1 MKSDQTS
8 WGPYKAKYQLH
19 YINCDS
25 NIYTCRNF
33 WLDTFI
39 CTCLNSELKVQRLAR
54 LTPNRWMLVSREF
67 EPQQRLI
74 VVPISRNYPQCL
86 VLVGSRNGVEGDLH
100 MQNKLKTRIS
110 INSALVNKYK
120 PRTLLQYRLTFWSSW
135 SKPKIRTSLYQGPV
149 LAIIIR

>member
-1 MKSDQTS
+1 MT
-8 WGPYKAKYQLH
+8 
-19 YINCDS
+19 
-25 NIYTCRNF
+25 
-33 WLDTFI
+33 TFI

-54 LTPNRWMLVSREF
+54 LTLNRWMLVRRKF

-120 PRTLLQYRLTFWSSW
+120 PRTLLQYRLTFLSSW
-135 SKPKIRTSLYQGPV
+135 SKPKIRTCLYQGPV
-149 LAIIIR
+149 LDIIIC